1 MAEVTHLHGSAH
13 DKTQRLLP
21 WYNNGTLDEDEAAL
35 VEEHLAD
42 CAECRSA
49 TAADA
54 ELAREIAAMPL
65 DPEHGWAA
73 LTGDLDRDHA
83 PPSSNVAFFRRRV
96 PVAWMIGGQA
106 AAAVLAVAIFTS
118 MPTRTP
124 DQTYHALASA
134 PVAPA
139 GNAVVVFKPETSE
152 ATMRSALLGAGAHV
166 VGGPNASGAY
176 VLQLPSDTRAAALKQ
191 LGGMPDVLVAQPIG
205 TDASSR

>member
-1 MAEVTHLHGSAH
+1 MAEITQLHGSAH

-35 VEEHLAD
+35 VDEHLAE
-42 CAECRSA
+42 CAECRA
-49 TAADA
+49 ACAADA
-54 ELAREIAAMPL
+54 ELARDIAAMPL

-83 PPSSNVAFFRRRV
+83 PATSNVAFLRRRV

-118 MPTRTP
+118 VPTRTQ

-152 ATMRSALLGAGAHV
+152 AAMRAALLGAGASV

-176 VLQLPSDTRAAALKQ
+176 VLQLPTNSRATALKQ
-191 LGGMPDVLVAQPIG
+191 LGGMPAVLVAQPIG
-205 TDASSR
+205 AGLSS

>member
-1 MAEVTHLHGSAH
+1 MAEITQLHGSAH

-21 WYNNGTLDEDEAAL
+21 WYNNGTLDEDEVAL
-35 VEEHLAD
+35 VEEHLAE
-42 CAECRSA
+42 CAECRA
-49 TAADA
+49 ACAADA
-54 ELAREIAAMPL
+54 ELARDVAAMPL

-83 PPSSNVAFFRRRV
+83 PTTSNVAFFRRRV

-106 AAAVLAVAIFTS
+106 AAAVLAVAIFTAV
-118 MPTRTP
+118 PTRTP

-152 ATMRSALLGAGAHV
+152 AAMRAALLGAGARV

-176 VLQLPSDTRAAALKQ
+176 VLQLPANSRATALKQ
-191 LGGMPDVLVAQPIG
+191 LGGMPAVLVAQPIG
-205 TDASSR
+205 AGSSS